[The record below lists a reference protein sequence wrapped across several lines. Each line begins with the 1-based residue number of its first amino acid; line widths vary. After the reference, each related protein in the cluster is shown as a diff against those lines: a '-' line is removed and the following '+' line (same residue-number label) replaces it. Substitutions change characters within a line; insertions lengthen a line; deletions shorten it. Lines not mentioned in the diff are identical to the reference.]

1 MCLPTCW
8 KPHKAVDQKQ
18 IECYNTHIDKQGCSK
33 KRDTRKQKV
42 KQGALNGQS
51 PANLFNL
58 ENSMTALQ
66 AYINQKNKWNAIF
79 KGEQFELETAKGR
92 QRVADSLDADLS
104 PENLTCDGELSRSQ
118 IRAKHSAL
126 TAAATELFRMDPS
139 VRIYELYTGE

>member
-1 MCLPTCW
+1 
-8 KPHKAVDQKQ
+8 
-18 IECYNTHIDKQGCSK
+18 
-33 KRDTRKQKV
+33 
-42 KQGALNGQS
+42 
-51 PANLFNL
+51 
-58 ENSMTALQ
+58 MTALQ
-66 AYINQKNKWNAIF
+66 AYVSRKNKWNAIF

-118 IRAKHSAL
+118 IRDKNSAL

>member
-1 MCLPTCW
+1 LLQ
-8 KPHKAVDQKQ
+8 KARHAKAKSQARSIKWAEP
-18 IECYNTHIDKQGCSK
+18 I
-33 KRDTRKQKV
+33 
-42 KQGALNGQS
+42 GQS

-79 KGEQFELETAKGR
+79 RGEQFELETAKGR

-126 TAAATELFRMDPS
+126 TAAATELLRMDPS